1 MVTSAA
7 FEPHAGSTL
16 ERKFL
21 PDPAVPAVLLPDP
34 WGWTG
39 AARLTAGSP
48 FLPFLALFLFS
59 LLFLWRFDQPSV
71 HRFLEPLLYH
81 IVFTKHSGLST
92 QGNVVRTCH
101 PSKLPL
107 PLSVQENNEKLVLPA
122 SGHRS
127 LGWPRLWEHLAQR
140 SKRAVSESARD
151 ELLRLGLL

>member
-1 MVTSAA
+1 MVTSAT
-7 FEPHAGSTL
+7 FELPAGSTL

-101 PSKLPL
+101 SSKLPL
-107 PLSVQENNEKLVLPA
+107 PLPYRKTMKNLSFQPQVTGVLAGCA
-122 SGHRS
+122 SGS
-127 LGWPRLWEHLAQR
+127 IWPSAVNAQ
-140 SKRAVSESARD
+140 SARA
-151 ELLRLGLL
+151 LGTSCCG